1 MKADRCPGKAEHLRS
16 TTSEQLEKKMQDVAD
31 YNRHELS
38 QVWLGCGTEHIFKIK
53 LKDIQFSFFILFP
66 SLVSFL

>member
-1 MKADRCPGKAEHLRS
+1 MKAHRCPGKAEHLRS

-38 QVWLGCGTEHIFKIK
+38 QV
-53 LKDIQFSFFILFP
+53 
-66 SLVSFL
+66 